1 MLFFDVEEIHD
12 KKSLTDK
19 EWEDKWD
26 KLSTGF
32 CENLHLRIM
41 SCIELAT
48 KMNSRKHHIKP
59 KHIQAYLLKFGL
71 HYTLETIVRSTY
83 LVFKVIRFQVPLH
96 HMTTIGNVELLLAQC
111 TGSLDTE
118 ISLRLTTITGNI
130 VKFVYLREVDFYK
143 RMLDHISSETPSSKN
158 KSEKEIFG
166 DIRLLLPPA
175 IIYSCAKFMHIN
187 QRLCDDLLSKENDTG
202 IGPINFMPL

>member
-1 MLFFDVEEIHD
+1 MDNPCEEVRKHCCLPTKVIEFIIYNCEQNNLSLTERYLTIDICKIFIHMLFFDVEEIHD

-83 LVFKVIRFQVPLH
+83 LVFKVIRFQV
-96 HMTTIGNVELLLAQC
+96 
-111 TGSLDTE
+111 
-118 ISLRLTTITGNI
+118 R
-130 VKFVYLREVDFYK
+130 K
-143 RMLDHISSETPSSKN
+143 
-158 KSEKEIFG
+158 
-166 DIRLLLPPA
+166 
-175 IIYSCAKFMHIN
+175 
-187 QRLCDDLLSKENDTG
+187 
-202 IGPINFMPL
+202 